1 MPSFKVTQPPRPK
14 KNFWQVA
21 MVQPCLP
28 WNLHLFVVSPS
39 LKLRLQASQ
48 HRSLPVRWQDI
59 IPPRGILGRKLKESD
74 WVHQESSGMWPK
86 LYQQAELY
94 SIGMAHD
101 LGLLLSRATQLRWR
115 VPSKCQQDIVGIR
128 RSITSNRHH
137 RHPIDSHCIW
147 LPLAETKHESICQVS
162 VAGTQ
167 SWGVCSTTNVGFISV
182 IRTFLLEEVLKSRWK
197 WESSPSFPISPSYIR
212 LFPICRP
219 WIMTQVGS
227 LGHLGP
233 SYP

>member
-1 MPSFKVTQPPRPK
+1 MSQPAHLHADTHQIMSFTTTPVSVNAIFQGDPASSAE

-28 WNLHLFVVSPS
+28 WNLHLFFVSPS

-74 WVHQESSGMWPK
+74 WVHQESLGMWPK

-101 LGLLLSRATQLRWR
+101 LSLFYLEQRNLDGEFHQNANRISSVYYIKQAPQAPYWFPLYLTPPSR
-115 VPSKCQQDIVGIR
+115 
-128 RSITSNRHH
+128 N
-137 RHPIDSHCIW
+137 
-147 LPLAETKHESICQVS
+147 
-162 VAGTQ
+162 
-167 SWGVCSTTNVGFISV
+167 
-182 IRTFLLEEVLKSRWK
+182 
-197 WESSPSFPISPSYIR
+197 
-212 LFPICRP
+212 
-219 WIMTQVGS
+219 
-227 LGHLGP
+227 
-233 SYP
+233 